1 MAAKNGDPRLGSLV
15 KPYPET
21 AVEAGGIALIGFP
34 FDEGCVRNGGRA
46 GAKLGPE
53 YFRKFL
59 KGMGTLKNP
68 EFDIDLSSLHV
79 YDCGNISASSLEEG
93 HQQLED
99 VVSDALGKS
108 LLPFVVGGGNDQSA
122 PNGRA
127 LLRHTPIEKVSVI
140 NIDAHLD
147 VRPREEGKVHSGT
160 PFRELLEG
168 GLEGTHFCEF
178 AVQGNQCSADHA
190 DFVKEKK
197 GSLLWYSKISDN
209 PLRHFQNWLDEQGT
223 NDIFVSFDIDAIRSA
238 DCPGVSCPANY
249 GLSAQDALHISRAAG
264 RHPQVKLFDMSEL
277 NPAIE
282 DYRSPRLAVLIFYYF
297 LLGYSE
303 RLAKK

>member
-1 MAAKNGDPRLGSLV
+1 MGSLV

-68 EFDIDLSSLHV
+68 EFDIDLSSLQV

-223 NDIFVSFDIDAIRSA
+223 NDIFVSFDIDAIQSA

-264 RHPQVKLFDMSEL
+264 RHPQVKLFDTWLVFGSTPKALRVFE
-277 NPAIE
+277 NQW
-282 DYRSPRLAVLIFYYF
+282 
-297 LLGYSE
+297 
-303 RLAKK
+303 